1 MESNGFEQKPLILPA
16 KKLNI
21 IAFLLIVPLLA
32 VTIFLFLLR
41 WNALLEKHPEIIA
54 ITPMFFICFLASIF
68 IHELIH
74 GLTWSC
80 FCPDRFHSI
89 HFGFQLKTLTP
100 YCHCAQPLK
109 KFPYLLGTLMPC
121 LILGVGTYLLSL
133 LIPNFSLALFGAM
146 NIAAAIGGS
155 CYFLSPYPTKGCFGC
170 RSSNRARLDC
180 IFQSIKKSPD
190 FLSGDFFI
198 IFVLP
203 ASTIPDISGSFF
215 LPSSTEFW

>member
-1 MESNGFEQKPLILPA
+1 MKTAQKLSRQELFERTCKEMESNGFEQKPLILPA

-41 WNALLEKHPEIIA
+41 WNTLLEKHPEIIA
-54 ITPMFFICFLASIF
+54 ITPMFFLCFLASIF

-121 LILGVGTYLLSL
+121 LILGIGTYLLSL

-146 NIAAAIGGS
+146 NIAAAIGDLAIS
-155 CYFLSPYPTKGCFGC
+155 FLLIPTKACDHE
-170 RSSNRARLDC
+170 R
-180 IFQSIKKSPD
+180 
-190 FLSGDFFI
+190 
-198 IFVLP
+198 
-203 ASTIPDISGSFF
+203 
-215 LPSSTEFW
+215 

>member
-1 MESNGFEQKPLILPA
+1 MKTAQKLSRQELFERTCKEMESNGFEQKPLILPA

-41 WNALLEKHPEIIA
+41 WNSLLEVHPEIIA
-54 ITPMFFICFLASIF
+54 VTPIFFVCFLASIF

-109 KFPYLLGTLMPC
+109 KSPYLLGTLMPC
-121 LILGVGTYLLSL
+121 LMLGVGTYLLSL

-146 NIAAAIGGS
+146 NIAAAIGDLAIS
-155 CYFLSPYPTKGCFGC
+155 FLLIPQKDVLVVDHPTEPGLI
-170 RSSNRARLDC
+170 A
-180 IFQSIKKSPD
+180 
-190 FLSGDFFI
+190 FFK
-198 IFVLP
+198 
-203 ASTIPDISGSFF
+203 A
-215 LPSSTEFW
+215 

>member
-1 MESNGFEQKPLILPA
+1 MKTAQKLSRQELFERTCKEMESNGFEQKPLILPA

-41 WNALLEKHPEIIA
+41 WNSLLEKHPEIIA
-54 ITPMFFICFLASIF
+54 ITPMFFVCFLASIF

-121 LILGVGTYLLSL
+121 LILGIGTYLLSL

-146 NIAAAIGGS
+146 NIAAAIGDLAIS
-155 CYFLSPYPTKGCFGC
+155 FLLIPQKDVLVVDHPTEPGLI
-170 RSSNRARLDC
+170 A
-180 IFQSIKKSPD
+180 
-190 FLSGDFFI
+190 FFK
-198 IFVLP
+198 V
-203 ASTIPDISGSFF
+203 
-215 LPSSTEFW
+215 